1 MSFTAVVLLYHCII
15 FYRQLNDELYE
26 LRMELADLQKT
37 LTKLQHKMEYSTSRL
52 VTASTMTDCITTADS
67 TTQIDKSLSEE
78 TVKMS
83 SSVSSLLST
92 DKFDR
97 MRHYSDGQLAFDNSS
112 LSRME
117 RTASSVRRQPSLCST
132 CGNKKESNTNK
143 RQRSKSTQPSS
154 SRSKT
159 RQSSSSHIKKD
170 RSATS
175 IKNGRSATS
184 IKGHVLKQVVP
195 FEHHQKCIWQE
206 KIKKY
211 QQQLKLMSKQVHCT
225 CMCAYMYS
233 TCTFMYY
240 ILYFGI

>member
-1 MSFTAVVLLYHCII
+1 
-15 FYRQLNDELYE
+15 
-26 LRMELADLQKT
+26 MELADLQKT

-52 VTASTMTDCITTADS
+52 VTASTMTDCITTVDS
-67 TTQIDKSLSEE
+67 TTQIDKSSSEE

-117 RTASSVRRQPSLCST
+117 RTASSVRRQPSLCSA
-132 CGNKKESNTNK
+132 CGNKKESSIIK

-154 SRSKT
+154 SCSKT
-159 RQSSSSHIKKD
+159 RQSSSSRIKKD

-175 IKNGRSATS
+175 IKA
-184 IKGHVLKQVVP
+184 HVLKQVIP
-195 FEHHQKCIWQE
+195 FEHHQKCVWQE

-225 CMCAYMYS
+225 CMCAYMYMYIHVLY
-233 TCTFMYY
+233 CTLEFDSIHVHVCVMCDVLVHAVLHY
-240 ILYFGI
+240 